1 MFNVSPT
8 CYTSLLLN
16 TIGTTHAYVDNIHI
30 LCLHAVMVSVW
41 AMSIYAGVCDV
52 SECKEKRN
60 CRAVQLFFST
70 IAAHREQHRAGE
82 QHNDNYNHVVYCL
95 LAAHIIFFSFIIIII
110 IFLLC
115 FRLGTESMYGKAL
128 LHVSVSRSSMVDNI
142 HMLLGGCC
150 CFCSLNSQSDC
161 SARTHIVIIIINGSS
176 WRSVATEK
184 QQKKKLQFRF

>member
-95 LAAHIIFFSFIIIII
+95 LAAHIIFF
-110 IFLLC
+110 FLHYYYYFSALLSPRHGKHVWKGAFAC
-115 FRLGTESMYGKAL
+115 FRFTLFHGRQYTYAFGWL
-128 LHVSVSRSSMVDNI
+128 L
-142 HMLLGGCC
+142 LLLLSEFTIRLQCTYSHC
-150 CFCSLNSQSDC
+150 YNNNKW
-161 SARTHIVIIIINGSS
+161 IIMTQ
-176 WRSVATEK
+176 RCYRKTAEK
-184 QQKKKLQFRF
+184 KVTI